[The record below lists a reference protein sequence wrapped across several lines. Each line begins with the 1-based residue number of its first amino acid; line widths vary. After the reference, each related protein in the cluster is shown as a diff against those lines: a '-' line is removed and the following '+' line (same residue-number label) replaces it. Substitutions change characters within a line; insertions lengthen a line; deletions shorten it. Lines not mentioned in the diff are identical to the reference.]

1 MTGPMIGWIP
11 GSAVEQVAEPMI
23 EIRGL
28 HREYQLGGE
37 QVGALNGVDL
47 RIERGEYVAIIGPSG
62 SGKSTLLHL
71 IGGLDRPTSG
81 HISVNGIRLDGLS
94 DDDLA
99 RYRNRQI
106 GFVFQS
112 FNLQG
117 SLTAV
122 ENVALPLLLAG
133 QPRGTRLERA
143 SAALE
148 SLGLGDRLRHRPNQL
163 SGGQA
168 QRVALARALIND
180 PTILLC
186 DEPTGN
192 LDSKTGLAIIEQL
205 GELNRTRGVTT
216 IVVTHD
222 PRVATRAPRVISMLD
237 GLVVE
242 DRRQER
248 DGTQASADSSDDR

>member
-1 MTGPMIGWIP
+1 
-11 GSAVEQVAEPMI
+11 MI

-28 HREYQLGGE
+28 RREYHLGEE

-47 RIERGEYVAIIGPSG
+47 RIEPGEYVAITGPSG

-81 HISVNGIRLDGLS
+81 HIAVDGVRLDKLS
-94 DDDLA
+94 ERDLA
-99 RYRNRQI
+99 RYRNRRV

-112 FNLQG
+112 FNLQA

-133 QPRGTRLERA
+133 EPRGERLARA
-143 SAALE
+143 RTALE

-168 QRVALARALIND
+168 QRVALARALVND
-180 PTILLC
+180 PGILLC

-192 LDSKTGLAIIEQL
+192 LDSKTGLAIIDQL

-222 PRVATRAPRVISMLD
+222 PRVAAQAPRVISMLD

-242 DRRQER
+242 DRRQ
-248 DGTQASADSSDDR
+248 DGDRTQMNTD